1 MKRGRS
7 KFQEEETAEPKCGCE
22 RSPERPSFSPELEYR
37 KSGEIGVWHLAFSIE
52 VGIWHLVFSRI

>member
-7 KFQEEETAEPKCGCE
+7 TFQAEETAEPKCGCE

-37 KSGEIGVWHLAFSIE
+37 KSGEIG
-52 VGIWHLVFSRI
+52 IWHLTFSRI